1 MHFMRFETP
10 LVKKLVAYIE
20 SVGILL
26 TARGRDAMMH
36 APAARIRRISTAAVN
51 KPLIFRLLIACNSR
65 NAIS

>member
-10 LVKKLVAYIE
+10 LVKKLVAYME

-36 APAARIRRISTAAVN
+36 APAAWIRRISAAVFD
-51 KPLIFRLLIACNSR
+51 K
-65 NAIS
+65 